1 MRKDEFRFQKREFK
15 EANTIINIKI
25 CFAFLKN
32 LIISYFLI
40 IFNGFNTFFNHN
52 NESEYI

>member
-15 EANTIINIKI
+15 EANTIMNIKI